1 VQAITEQRYAPDMR
15 LEDPVATC
23 TNRSQYLSFIRTLR
37 TFFDTEFQIRDVQT
51 SPPAEIVVR

>member
-1 VQAITEQRYAPDMR
+1 MR